1 MADSRTELIRARTV
15 QEAMLPPSPV
25 IAGIEIASSY
35 RSCDHVGGD
44 FFDFVVVD
52 PGRLGFVM
60 ADVSGHGTAAALVMA
75 ASKKA
80 LQLFGQGCPSPRE
93 TILAANDNLLREIP
107 RGMFVS
113 VFYGVLDLATRRFT
127 FVRAGHNPLYLLR
140 RGELQVF
147 KPEGSVLGVM
157 ASATLAQ
164 RLEEEEIALEPD
176 DAVVIYTDG
185 LTEAVNPSH
194 EMYGDDRLENL
205 LRASAG
211 LSATAVI
218 GALRGDVDTFRAGT
232 PRNDDEALVV
242 LRMLEPPAETPV
254 LGGDEAGATAGNLP
268 PGTAKLIGRDRE
280 LTELLGLLGGETKLV
295 TLTGA
300 AGIGKTRAALGAA
313 LLAQGAYR
321 AGAWLVDLG
330 EERDIEGICK
340 QTGKALGVDLTRGE
354 PLQRIAHALQ
364 GRTRARNG
372 RLLLLL
378 DNCDRCRDA
387 VLEALSVWQQAAPE
401 VVALATCRSM
411 LGAPVEKAYPLRPLE
426 MPRRKQTARIGPVD
440 ESTMRSLATTPAVA
454 LFVARA
460 RERNPGFEITAENA
474 DAIGQLCVRLDGLP
488 LALELAA
495 ARAKV
500 LTPQQMLQ
508 RLSQRFALLRD
519 QRGASRQSTLQGAI
533 GWSWELLT
541 PAERSTLAQLS
552 VCRGGFFLELAE
564 QVVDLSAFPDAPM
577 TMDIVESLHDKSLL
591 ESQDYPRLDGERRF
605 WMYESI
611 RAFAQEQ
618 LALQGAM
625 EQTVKRWRAAL
636 TEYVRNIWKAQDT
649 GLLDQHRLRLQLEAE
664 ALAEVSRAGHDDVAC
679 WAGLIAGSTL
689 TRQGAVSTSKGLLE
703 RVYGMCPPGE
713 LRDRAAVVLAM
724 ATVYTDPATAEN
736 LLRAVSRESPQYAEA
751 LIALGH
757 TYQNRGNGLKMHEV
771 MDEVAKLPQ
780 HTPRQKAQLHAG
792 RGNACVMTGELDDAM
807 QHYETALA
815 AAEGLGDNM
824 LTGQIIGNLGVI
836 HNMRGDRERAI
847 AEFNRALDLMQSQG
861 HQLAESYWLVNL
873 GVVFLQTGK
882 LPEAERHLKRALMLG
897 RENGLREVESTTLS
911 TLSQIEELRGNMPRA
926 LEMAEQAYKM
936 DEDIGNARAQAT
948 HLSHLMQLRYK
959 LGMREG
965 FIAGLRKALSLCES
979 VGDRAGTAEHTF
991 QLGDALLREYKQTRD
1006 GTSLVE
1012 ARSLLERARQ
1022 HFAGIGNPDRVQVV
1036 AALSE
1041 AALEAGQLP
1050 LALELAELTLKQ
1062 KAATTGEVEAH
1073 ARARGVKA
1081 RAGKA

>member
-1 MADSRTELIRARTV
+1 MADSRTELLRAKTV
-15 QEAMLPPSPV
+15 QEAMLPPSPT
-25 IAGIEIASSY
+25 IAGVEIASSY
-35 RSCDHVGGD
+35 RACDHVGGD
-44 FFDFVVVD
+44 FYDFVIVD
-52 PGRLGFVM
+52 PGRLGIVM

-75 ASKKA
+75 AAKKA

-93 TILAANDNLLREIP
+93 ALLAANDNLLREIP

-113 VFYGVLDLATRRFT
+113 VFYGVLELATRKFT

-140 RGELQVF
+140 GGKLHSFR
-147 KPEGSVLGVM
+147 PEGTVLGVM
-157 ASATLAQ
+157 ASATLGE
-164 RLEEEEIALEPD
+164 RLKEEEIALQPD

-185 LTEAVNPSH
+185 LTEAMDPTRA
-194 EMYGDDRLENL
+194 MYGDERLEKV
-205 LRASAG
+205 LRESAG
-211 LSATAVI
+211 LSANAVI

-242 LRMLEPPAETPV
+242 LRMLELPAETPV
-254 LGGDEAGATAGNLP
+254 LGADDPGATPGNLP

-280 LTELLGLLGGETKLV
+280 LTELLGLLGGEIRIV

-313 LLAQGAYR
+313 LIAQGAFR

-340 QTGKALGVDLTRGE
+340 QTGKALGVDLTRGD

-378 DNCDRCRDA
+378 DNCDRCREP
-387 VLEALSVWQQAAPE
+387 VLEALQAWQTAAPG
-401 VVALATCRSM
+401 VVALATCRSP
-411 LGAPVEKAYPLRPLE
+411 LGAPGEKAYALRPLE

-440 ESTMRSLATTPAVA
+440 DATMRSLAATPAVA

-460 RERNPGFEITAENA
+460 RERDPGFEITPENA

-564 QVVDLSAFPDAPM
+564 HVVDLSAFPDAPM
-577 TMDIVESLHDKSLL
+577 AMDIVESLRDKSLL
-591 ESQDYPRLDGERRF
+591 EAQEYPLLGGERRF

-611 RAFAQEQ
+611 RAFAHEQ
-618 LALQGAM
+618 LAATGSAPA
-625 EQTVKRWRAAL
+625 TVQRWRAGL
-636 TEYVRNIWKAQDT
+636 TAYARDIWKAQDS

-664 ALAEVSRAGHDDVAC
+664 ALAEVARTGNDETAC

-689 TRQGAVSTSKGLLE
+689 TRQGAVATSKGLLE
-703 RVYGMCPPGE
+703 RVYAMCPPGE
-713 LRDRAAVVLAM
+713 LRDRAAVVLGM
-724 ATVYTDPATAEN
+724 ATVYADPAGAEN
-736 LLRAVSRESPQYAEA
+736 LLRSVDRASPQFAEA

-757 TYQNRGNGLKMHEV
+757 TYQNRGNGLKMREV
-771 MDEVAKLPQ
+771 MDEVAKLPG

-792 RGNACVMTGELDDAM
+792 RGNACVMTGELDQAM
-807 QHYETALA
+807 QHYQQALA
-815 AAEGLGDNM
+815 AADGLGDNM

-847 AEFNRALDLMQSQG
+847 TEFNRALDLMQSQG

-911 TLSQIEELRGNMPRA
+911 TLSEIEERRGNMPRA

-948 HLSHLMQLRYK
+948 HLSHLLQLRYK
-959 LGMREG
+959 MGMRDG
-965 FIAGLRKALSLCES
+965 FIEGLRKALSLCEG

-991 QLGDALLREYKQTRD
+991 QLGDALLREFKQTRD
-1006 GTSLVE
+1006 STTLAEATSLF
-1012 ARSLLERARQ
+1012 ERARK
-1022 HFAGIGNPDRVQVV
+1022 HFAGIGNPDRLHVV
-1036 AALSE
+1036 AAQAE
-1041 AALEAGQLP
+1041 AALEAGQR
-1050 LALELAELTLKQ
+1050 AKARELAELALAQ
-1062 KAATTGEVEAH
+1062 KAASVGEEEAH
-1073 ARARGVKA
+1073 ARAQGVKE
-1081 RAGKA
+1081 RAAKA